1 MTMPATCDLLLE
13 GGSVVTVDDDRR
25 MIDPGS
31 VAISGNRIT
40 AVGTKDDLS
49 SIDAVRTIDCTGRAV
64 LPGLIDTH
72 NHLFQALGRTI
83 GEGMSL
89 WPWLSEFMFPYAAHI
104 TSVQATAGVA
114 IAAVESVRAGTTSV
128 VDNHYSPVD
137 LDTTLAVAS
146 TIESVGLRGVVARGI
161 TGEITPV
168 AERYGL
174 AGDLFKFSAD
184 EEIEITRAAIEARP
198 PGSLVGVW
206 PMPLNIIYNDQDLVH
221 RSVEL
226 AHDFGTGWHTHCSEA
241 VVDPDIYLEEY
252 GERPISWLYREGLLG
267 QGATIAHGIHLDD
280 DEVAQVGSTGTGVAY
295 NPVSNAY
302 LASGVLQLR
311 DLRAAGAT
319 VGLGTDGPCCNHRQ
333 DMFEVMKQ
341 SILLQRVH
349 TLDPTA
355 SNGEEA
361 LEMATREGARYL
373 GIDAGRLEPGRLADV
388 IVVDMRKP
396 HLTPHHRT
404 VGALVYAASGSD
416 VEYTIID
423 GRIVY
428 ESGSCTL
435 VDERAVMVEAQEH
448 AEALVADAGFEPM
461 LEPWRFKEE
470 RNGQP
475 ARDM

>member
-1 MTMPATCDLLLE
+1 MTLPSACDLLLE
-13 GGSVVTVDDDRR
+13 GASVVTVDDHRR
-25 MIDPGS
+25 VIDPGS
-31 VAISGNRIT
+31 VAITGNRIV
-40 AVGTKDDLS
+40 AVDTKAALS
-49 SIDAVRTIDCTGRAV
+49 GIEAVRTIDCTGRAV
-64 LPGLIDTH
+64 LPGFIDTH

-104 TSVQATAGVA
+104 TPAQATAGVA

-128 VDNHYSPVD
+128 VDNHYSPAD
-137 LDTTLAVAS
+137 LDTTLAVAD

-161 TGEITPV
+161 TGEMTPV

-174 AGDLFKFSAD
+174 AAELFNYSAD

-198 PGSLVGVW
+198 SGGLVGVW

-226 AHDFGTGWHTHCSEA
+226 AHEFGTGWHTHCSEA
-241 VVDPDIYLEEY
+241 LIDPDIYLEEY
-252 GERPISWLYREGLLG
+252 SERPISWLFSEGLLG
-267 QGATIAHGIHLDD
+267 NGATIAHGIHFDD
-280 DEVAQVGSTGTGVAY
+280 EEVAQVGSTGTCVSY
-295 NPVSNAY
+295 NPVSNEY
-302 LASGVLQLR
+302 LASGVLRLR
-311 DLRAAGAT
+311 DLREAGAT

-373 GIDAGRLEPGRLADV
+373 GIDAGVLEQGRLADV

-396 HLTPHHRT
+396 HLTPHHR
-404 VGALVYAASGSD
+404 
-416 VEYTIID
+416 D
-423 GRIVY
+423 GRGVGVCSQWIRCRVHDRRR
-428 ESGSCTL
+428 SGRLRVGTL
-435 VDERAVMVEAQEH
+435 H
-448 AEALVADAGFEPM
+448 SG
-461 LEPWRFKEE
+461 
-470 RNGQP
+470 
-475 ARDM
+475 